1 MRSVVLK
8 VRGGQ
13 GRVTGTQEK
22 NMRRLR
28 WGREGG
34 GGGGGRPGP
43 SEVETFYPVL

>member
-34 GGGGGRPGP
+34 GQAR
-43 SEVETFYPVL
+43 